1 MKRFF
6 ATWRHV
12 AGAFALFGALLLGVS
27 VGERAAGADA
37 PESIRIGYSIQLS
50 GWASQG
56 ARASTLPNY
65 QLWVKD
71 VNDAGGIYLSKYD
84 KKVPIE
90 VVEYDNGSKMENAV
104 RDIERLIIKD
114 EVDFVLPPWGTAFNM
129 AVAPLF
135 EQYGYPLFPATAAVP
150 EGLNTQDYPNVLW
163 FTFSAEGLC
172 APLVDV
178 LATAHAEGKINN
190 KVALVNVADTFGVEM
205 AKAVA
210 PMFREAGFEIV
221 YEKNYPLNVQDLTP
235 LLNEIRQTDADS
247 FVSMSYPADT
257 MMWTEQARI
266 AQYNPKVFY
275 AAVGTAFPFFKGK
288 FGEGVEGVM
297 GYGGWNP
304 DIPGAREYIQRHAA
318 LAGHEPDRGAS
329 LATFAS
335 VQVLQQAIEQVGE
348 IDRQATRDAIAAGT
362 FETVIG
368 PVSFSDDLTIES
380 LFVVGQWQN
389 GQFRG
394 VGPSDKAGAAALV
407 VPKQSW

>member
-12 AGAFALFGALLLGVS
+12 AGAFALFGSLLLGVS
-27 VGERAAGADA
+27 VGERAVEADA

-84 KKVPIE
+84 KKVPVE

-135 EQYGYPLFPATAAVP
+135 EQYGYPLFPATAAIP
-150 EGLNTQDYPNVLW
+150 EELSSEDYPNVLW
-163 FTFSAEGLC
+163 FTWSAEGFC
-172 APLVDV
+172 APLVEV
-178 LATAHAEGKINN
+178 LAGALAEGKINN
-190 KVALVNVADTFGVEM
+190 KIAMVNVADTFGVEM
-205 AKAVA
+205 AKAAA
-210 PMFREAGFEIV
+210 PLFRDAGFEIV

-304 DIPGAREYIQRHAA
+304 EIPGAREYIQRHAE
-318 LAGHEPDRGAS
+318 LVGHEPDRGAS

-335 VQVLQQAIEQVGE
+335 LQVLQQAIEQVGE
-348 IDRQATRDAIAAGT
+348 IDRKAVRDAIAGGT
-362 FETVIG
+362 FDSVIG
-368 PVSFSDDLTIES
+368 PVSFSDDLRIDS
-380 LFVVGQWQN
+380 LFVVGQWQD

-394 VGPSDKAGAAALV
+394 VGPGDKAGAATLV

>member
-1 MKRFF
+1 M
-6 ATWRHV
+6 ATCRHA
-12 AGAFALFGALLLGVS
+12 AGALALGGALLLGAN
-27 VGERAAGADA
+27 VGGAVADDA

-65 QLWVKD
+65 QLWAKD

-84 KKVPIE
+84 TKVPLEII
-90 VVEYDNGSKMENAV
+90 EYDNGSKMENVV
-104 RDIERLIIKD
+104 RDVERLIIKD

-135 EQYGYPLFPATAAVP
+135 EKYGYPLFPATAAVP

-163 FTFSAEGLC
+163 FTFSAEGLT

-178 LATAHAEGKINN
+178 LAAAHAEGKINN

-205 AKAVA
+205 AKAAA

-266 AQYNPKVFY
+266 AEYNPKVFY

-304 DIPGAREYIQRHAA
+304 DIPGAREYIQRHAE
-318 LAGHEPDRGAS
+318 LAGNEPDRGAS

-335 VQVLQQAIEQVGE
+335 VQVLRQAIEQVGA

-380 LFVVGQWQN
+380 LFVVGQWQD

-394 VGPSDKAGAAALV
+394 VGPGDKAGAAALV
-407 VPKQSW
+407 VPKQAW